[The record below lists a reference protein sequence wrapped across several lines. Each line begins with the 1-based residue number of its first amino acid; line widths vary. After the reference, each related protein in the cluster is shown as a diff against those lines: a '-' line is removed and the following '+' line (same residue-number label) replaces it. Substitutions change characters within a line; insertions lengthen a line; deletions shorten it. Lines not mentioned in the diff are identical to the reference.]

1 MPVRYADIVKRD
13 EKRELDNGVKPDA
26 IVSEKSTEI
35 RKNTRR
41 RNYNY
46 NMWEY
51 AYFPHLLEMYN
62 LIYDEWTPKDMLNFC
77 RFIYRVSYG
86 EISPYLND
94 MTEEQE
100 LLYFE
105 YIIKRNN
112 L

>member
-46 NMWEY
+46 N
-51 AYFPHLLEMYN
+51 
-62 LIYDEWTPKDMLNFC
+62 
-77 RFIYRVSYG
+77 
-86 EISPYLND
+86 
-94 MTEEQE
+94 
-100 LLYFE
+100 
-105 YIIKRNN
+105 
-112 L
+112 